1 MAGAQTSADLLA
13 RLVDEF
19 RFPAD
24 HAREAI
30 DALGDAADLESAIG
44 WLLDSGAEDRG
55 GAVALR
61 HCPHADRSAFASPAP
76 LYCNITC
83 HSLASAT

>member
-1 MAGAQTSADLLA
+1 MASAQTSADLLA

-30 DALGDAADLESAIG
+30 DALGKDADLESAIG

-55 GAVALR
+55 GAVTLR

-76 LYCNITC
+76 FHYEMTYR
-83 HSLASAT
+83 SLAAAT